1 LKSPGN
7 KFSVP
12 ALFSDRQ
19 LREEVIKLV
28 QTTCQ
33 KLPRNASISDIE
45 NCFPLRVYEDILPL
59 DKDGAYIEEES
70 KIVINKLVTSEER
83 RQFTLYHE
91 LVHYLIRSDNDLY
104 SYLHDA
110 YPKTMHFDRTIELVC
125 NIGAAE
131 LILPRENV
139 RSLIAQKG
147 FSLSL
152 LLDLCQLGRVS
163 GPAALIQLVECAPNQ
178 CYGVVC
184 EHGILPIPADS
195 NQKTF
200 VDQSAT
206 NTLYILYEIW
216 SPTVRY
222 PIARFTRIPKD
233 HMLFRNAPDQTIF
246 KGKDR
251 IPFRSGKNWQV
262 PCEVC
267 VFRNNIYALFHVTP
281 PPDVQQP
288 RLF

>member
-1 LKSPGN
+1 MHI
-7 KFSVP
+7 
-12 ALFSDRQ
+12 LFSDRQ
-19 LREEVIKLV
+19 LREQVIKLV
-28 QTTCQ
+28 QTACQ
-33 KLPRNASISDIE
+33 KLPRNPSISDIE
-45 NCFPLRVYEDILPL
+45 SCFPIRVHEDNLPL
-59 DKDGAYIEEES
+59 DKDGAYIEQES

-91 LVHYLIRSDNDLY
+91 LVHYMIRMDIDLY

-110 YPKTMHFDRTIELVC
+110 YPKTTDFDSTIELVC

-139 RSLIAQKG
+139 RSLIDQKG

-152 LLDLCQLGRVS
+152 LLDLCQLGPVS

-178 CYGVVC
+178 CYGIVC
-184 EHGILPIPADS
+184 EHGILPILANS

-200 VDQSAT
+200 VDQSPT
-206 NTLYILYEIW
+206 NTLYILYAIW

-222 PIARFTRIPKD
+222 PIARFTQISRD
-233 HMLFRNAPDQTIF
+233 HILSRNASDQTIS

-267 VFRNNIYALFHVTP
+267 SFRNNIYGLFHVTP
-281 PPDVQQP
+281 SPDVQQP
-288 RLF
+288 RLL